1 MQNGQPPPE
10 RPDQGPSTAPV
21 PPAAAPASPPP
32 AAAPT
37 APPATAPHAAPP
49 MPDVPAPPAHPTPS
63 RIDLR
68 VSKRILWIG
77 AAVYPLH
84 NITRVYT
91 FVMRPKRKE
100 AVLRFLRYTAGTLIV
115 GFIVMLPGLLAA
127 INSGGGGPNGNS
139 GAAGY
144 VVFVWIV
151 AALAEIYFFIE
162 MLGVLTAAPL
172 HVMAVETS
180 GASTALVT
188 SQNAQYLDQVVGQ
201 ISYAI
206 DHPDTEFKVTVE
218 SLTISPKNYY
228 FGDNVNMY
236 GGSGNVGIGA

>member
-1 MQNGQPPPE
+1 MQNGQPPE
-10 RPDQGPSTAPV
+10 RPDQDPPPV
-21 PPAAAPASPPP
+21 PTRPTS
-32 AAAPT
+32 APT
-37 APPATAPHAAPP
+37 APPAAPATVPAAAPG
-49 MPDVPAPPAHPTPS
+49 MPDVPAPPAHPAPV
-63 RIDLR
+63 RVDLR

-84 NITRVYT
+84 NIARVYT

-100 AVLRFLRYTAGTLIV
+100 AVLRFLRYTAVTMIV
-115 GFIVMLPGLLAA
+115 GFLAMLPGLLAS
-127 INSGGGGPNGNS
+127 INGGGGDGNS

-151 AALAEIYFFIE
+151 AALAEIYFLIE
-162 MLGVLTAAPL
+162 MVGILTAAPQ
-172 HVMAVETS
+172 HVLAIETS

-188 SQNAQYLDQVVGQ
+188 SQNAQYLDQIVGQ

-206 DHPDTEFKVTVE
+206 DHPDVEFKVTVE
-218 SLTISPKNYY
+218 SLTVSPKNYY

>member
-1 MQNGQPPPE
+1 MP
-10 RPDQGPSTAPV
+10 T
-21 PPAAAPASPPP
+21 AAPG
-32 AAAPT
+32 
-37 APPATAPHAAPP
+37 
-49 MPDVPAPPAHPTPS
+49 MPDVPAPPAHPAPV
-63 RIDLR
+63 RVDLR

-84 NITRVYT
+84 NIARVYT

-100 AVLRFLRYTAGTLIV
+100 AVLRFLRYTAVTMIV
-115 GFIVMLPGLLAA
+115 GFLAMLPGLLAS
-127 INSGGGGPNGNS
+127 INAGGGDGNS

-151 AALAEIYFFIE
+151 AALAEIYFLIE
-162 MLGVLTAAPL
+162 MVGVLTAAPQ
-172 HVMAVETS
+172 HVLAIETS

-188 SQNAQYLDQVVGQ
+188 SQNAQYLDQIVGQ

-206 DHPDTEFKVTVE
+206 DHPDVEFKVTVE
-218 SLTISPKNYY
+218 SLTVSPKNYY

>member
-1 MQNGQPPPE
+1 MQNGQPPE
-10 RPDQGPSTAPV
+10 RPAQD
-21 PPAAAPASPPP
+21 PPP
-32 AAAPT
+32 APAA
-37 APPATAPHAAPP
+37 APPATAPAPPATAPPAAPP
-49 MPDVPAPPAHPTPS
+49 MPDVPAPPARPAPA
-63 RIDLR
+63 RIDIR

-77 AAVYPLH
+77 AAVYPLA
-84 NITRVYT
+84 NIARVYS

-115 GFIVMLPGLLAA
+115 GFLAMLPSVPYLTF
-127 INSGGGGPNGNS
+127 GGGAEQHS

-144 VVFVWIV
+144 VTFVWI
-151 AALAEIYFFIE
+151 AAVLAEIYFFID
-162 MLGVLTAAPL
+162 MMGVLTSPAH
-172 HVMAVETS
+172 HVLAVETS

-188 SQNAQYLDQVVGQ
+188 SPDPQFLDQVVGQ

-206 DHPDTEFKVTVE
+206 DHPDTGFKVTVE
-218 SLTISPKNYY
+218 SLTFSPKNYY

>member
-1 MQNGQPPPE
+1 MQNGQPPE
-10 RPDQGPSTAPV
+10 RPAQDPPPV
-21 PPAAAPASPPP
+21 PTRPTS
-32 AAAPT
+32 APT
-37 APPATAPHAAPP
+37 APPAAPATVPAAAPGV
-49 MPDVPAPPAHPTPS
+49 PDVPAPPAHPAPV
-63 RIDLR
+63 RVDLR

-84 NITRVYT
+84 NIARVYT

-100 AVLRFLRYTAGTLIV
+100 AVLRFLRYTAVTMIV
-115 GFIVMLPGLLAA
+115 GFLAMLPGLLAS
-127 INSGGGGPNGNS
+127 INGGGVDGNS

-151 AALAEIYFFIE
+151 AALAEIYFLIE
-162 MLGVLTAAPL
+162 MIGILTAAPQ
-172 HVMAVETS
+172 HVLAIETS

-188 SQNAQYLDQVVGQ
+188 SQNAQYLDQIVGQ

-206 DHPDTEFKVTVE
+206 DHPDVEFKVTVE
-218 SLTISPKNYY
+218 SLTVSPKNYY

>member
-1 MQNGQPPPE
+1 
-10 RPDQGPSTAPV
+10 
-21 PPAAAPASPPP
+21 
-32 AAAPT
+32 
-37 APPATAPHAAPP
+37 
-49 MPDVPAPPAHPTPS
+49 MPDVPAPPRRPAA
-63 RIDLR
+63 IGVELR

-84 NITRVYT
+84 NIARVYS
-91 FVMRPKRKE
+91 FLLRPKRKE
-100 AVLRFLRYTAGTLIV
+100 AVLRFLRYTAGTLIT
-115 GFIVMLPGLLAA
+115 GFIAMLPGLPSLAA
-127 INSGGGGPNGNS
+127 GGGDS

-144 VVFVWIV
+144 VTFVWI
-151 AALAEIYFFIE
+151 AALAVEIYLVVDLFS
-162 MLGVLTAAPL
+162 VLLAADH
-172 HVMAVETS
+172 HVLAVETS

-188 SQNAQYLDQVVGQ
+188 SQDPRYLDQVVGQ

-218 SLTISPKNYY
+218 SLHFSPKNYY

>member
-1 MQNGQPPPE
+1 MQNGQPPE
-10 RPDQGPSTAPV
+10 RPAQDPPPV
-21 PPAAAPASPPP
+21 PTRPTS
-32 AAAPT
+32 APT
-37 APPATAPHAAPP
+37 APPAAPATVPAAAPG
-49 MPDVPAPPAHPTPS
+49 MPDVPAPPAHPAPV
-63 RIDLR
+63 RVDLR

-84 NITRVYT
+84 NIARVYT

-100 AVLRFLRYTAGTLIV
+100 AVLRFLRYTAVTMIV
-115 GFIVMLPGLLAA
+115 GFLAMLPGLLAS
-127 INSGGGGPNGNS
+127 INGGGVDGNS

-151 AALAEIYFFIE
+151 AALAEIYFLIE
-162 MLGVLTAAPL
+162 MVGILTAAPQ
-172 HVMAVETS
+172 HVLAIETS

-206 DHPDTEFKVTVE
+206 DHPDVEFKVTVE
-218 SLTISPKNYY
+218 SLTVSPKNYY